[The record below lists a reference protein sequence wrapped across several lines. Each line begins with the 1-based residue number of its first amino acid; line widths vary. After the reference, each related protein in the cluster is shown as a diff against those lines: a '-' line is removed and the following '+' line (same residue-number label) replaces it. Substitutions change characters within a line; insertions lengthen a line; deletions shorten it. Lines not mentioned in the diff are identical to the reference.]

1 MAVYA
6 EYVHRANK
14 AFDRSS
20 RVRGATLVEMLVVV
34 AVVGGLAGLLLP
46 AVQQARESSRQ
57 SQCVNNLKQIGIGLH
72 SFHSARESF
81 PTTVS
86 GTLASGSNG
95 SYSWGAQILPYTEEI
110 ALAGIYDYT
119 VTFDDVKNI
128 AAVQTKVGF
137 MGCISSPS
145 GPLQHPKFKVDTVTK
160 NSLWWAAAVDY
171 AASNGPSTT
180 LWTAPAVVSYAKPGN
195 TDGFFKGTVAPGVR
209 GRKIGDIL
217 DGTSKTVAIFESAGR
232 PQVWGFGGLVPDSGL
247 ASSATAK
254 YVLLC
259 SWANSNEM
267 LVKGFKQ
274 DTTQADLASQIKS
287 PGPQMIN
294 GSNNYGIYA
303 FHPGGANFLFAD
315 GAVRFITDT
324 TSADVVAATLTA
336 RAGDAVTVP

>member
-1 MAVYA
+1 MAAYDDGVR
-6 EYVHRANK
+6 RANK

-20 RVRGATLVEMLVVV
+20 RVRGVTLVEMLAVV
-34 AVVGGLAGLLLP
+34 AIVGGLVGLLLP

-72 SFHSARESF
+72 NFHSARESF

-86 GTLASGSNG
+86 GTLAPGSIG
-95 SYSWGAQILPYTEEI
+95 SYSWGAQLLPYTEET
-110 ALAGIYDYT
+110 ALADLYDYT
-119 VTFDDVKNI
+119 VDFDDAKNM

-137 MGCISSPS
+137 MVCGSNPS
-145 GPLQHPKFKVDTVTK
+145 GQLQHPKFKTGSPT
-160 NSLWWAAAVDY
+160 WWAAAVDY

-180 LWTAPAVVSYAKPGN
+180 LWTAPAAVSYAKPGT
-195 TDGFFKGTVAPGVR
+195 TDGFFKGTVRPGVR
-209 GRKIGDIL
+209 GRKIADIL
-217 DGTSKTVAIFESAGR
+217 DGTSKSIAIVESAGR
-232 PQVWGFGGLVPDSGL
+232 PQVWGFGAMVPDSGL
-247 ASSATAK
+247 ASSPSAK

-274 DTTQADLASQIKS
+274 DATQADLASQIKS

-294 GSNNYGIYA
+294 GSNNYGVYA

-315 GAVRFITDT
+315 GAARFLTDT
-324 TSADVVAATLTA
+324 TSADVVAALLTIK
-336 RAGDAVTVP
+336 AGDAVTVP

>member
-1 MAVYA
+1 MASCDVD
-6 EYVHRANK
+6 VHRANK
-14 AFDRSS
+14 SLHRSN

-34 AVVGGLAGLLLP
+34 AIIGGLAGLLLP

-86 GTLASGSNG
+86 GTLAPGSVG
-95 SYSWGAQILPYTEEI
+95 SYSWGAQLLPYTEET
-110 ALAGIYDYT
+110 ALADLYDYT
-119 VTFDDVKNI
+119 VDFDDAKNI

-137 MGCISSPS
+137 MLCGSNPS
-145 GPLQHPKFKVDTVTK
+145 GQLQHPKFKVDTVTK
-160 NSLWWAAAVDY
+160 NSLWWAAAVNY

-180 LWTAPAVVSYAKPGN
+180 LWTAPAVVSYAKPGT
-195 TDGFFKGTVAPGVR
+195 TDGFFKGTVKPGVR
-209 GRKIGDIL
+209 GRKIADIL
-217 DGTSKTVAIFESAGR
+217 DGTSKSIAIVESAGR
-232 PQVWGFGGLVPDSGL
+232 PQVWGFGAMVPDSGL
-247 ASSATAK
+247 ASSPSAK

-274 DTTQADLASQIKS
+274 DMTQADLASQIKS

-294 GSNNYGIYA
+294 GSNNYGVYA

-315 GAVRFITDT
+315 GSARFLTDT
-324 TSADVVAATLTA
+324 TSADVVAALLTIK
-336 RAGDAVTVP
+336 AGDAVTVP